1 MNSNFSSWKSE
12 ISAVF
17 QKEWKSESRSLSGIT
32 TTALLCFVSVVIA
45 NAITWTSSINPL
57 LAAGIYW
64 MILVFTA
71 SVSLPRIFL
80 QEEDDH
86 TADFWRLNAR
96 PEAVYWGKSLFNIA
110 QMLIATTLM
119 TVAFIVMVKVKVEV
133 PWLLIVSSFGGAV
146 SIGSTVT
153 IAGAIAAGGSNRY
166 ALAAAL
172 SVPLF
177 LFLINLGI
185 TTTATAFGEQYE
197 HKEIWA
203 FVMIAYAVAASTLGP
218 VVYSRIW
225 KG

>member
-1 MNSNFSSWKSE
+1 M
-12 ISAVF
+12 AVF

-45 NAITWTSSINPL
+45 NTITWTTSINAVL
-57 LAAGIYW
+57 GAGIYW

-80 QEEDDH
+80 QEEDDR

-96 PEAVYWGKSLFNIA
+96 PEAVYWGKSIFNII

-119 TVAFIVMVKVKVEV
+119 TIAFVIMVKVKVEN
-133 PWLLIVSSFGGAV
+133 PLLLFISSFGGAV

-153 IAGAIAAGGSNRY
+153 LAGAIAAGGSNRY

-177 LFLINLGI
+177 LFLINLGV
-185 TTTATAFGEQYE
+185 TTTAVAFGENFPD
-197 HKEIWA
+197 KEKWA
-203 FVMIAYAVAASTLGP
+203 IIMIAYSVAASTIGP
-218 VVYSRIW
+218 VVYSKIW